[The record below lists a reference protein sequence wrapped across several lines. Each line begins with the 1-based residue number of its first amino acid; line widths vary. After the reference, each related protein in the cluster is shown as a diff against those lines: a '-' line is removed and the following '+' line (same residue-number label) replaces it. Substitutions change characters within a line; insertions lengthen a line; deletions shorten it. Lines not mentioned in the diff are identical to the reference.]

1 MHGHTIQSILDQ
13 PRIFG
18 SCGSIWRQG
27 DVGECR
33 NRPGPQRDPTSSG
46 TVDGSTKVFALWT
59 AMIAHGSHEHA
70 PAERSVFA
78 DKLLDAALKLPFF
91 LLALAQPL
99 IKVGDR

>member
-27 DVGECR
+27 DVGECK

-46 TVDGSTKVFALWT
+46 AVDVSMKVFALWT

-78 DKLLDAALKLPFF
+78 DKLFDAALKLPFF

-99 IKVGDR
+99 IKV